1 MSIPANIIII
11 WSGAINEIP
20 NGWLLC
26 DGQNNTPDLR
36 NRFIVGVGSKYTL
49 EEIGGSA
56 NSVNIE
62 HTHSTSSTNSVAS
75 HTHTIST
82 GRPDQFS
89 GPITAFNIIRFFR
102 GDFGRATNQGGA
114 HTHSFNTTNAGQS
127 GINRNMPPYIA
138 LGYIM
143 FGGE

>member
-20 NGWLLC
+20 NGWFLC

-36 NRFIVGVGSKYTL
+36 NRFIVGAGSKYTS
-49 EEIGGSA
+49 EEIGGGT

-62 HTHSTSSTNSVAS
+62 HTHSPSSTNSVAN

-82 GRPDQFS
+82 GYMTW
-89 GPITAFNIIRFFR
+89 GPTIASNVIRFFR
-102 GDFGRATNQGGA
+102 GDYTRTTNQGGA
-114 HTHSFNTTNAGQS
+114 HTHNFNTTTVGQS